1 MERNVDICVINCY
14 LEFCYLFF
22 LIKGIKGCIV
32 SFLCI
37 GVYGYGLFYKVK
49 SNLRFYLFYIFV
61 ENKSY

>member
-1 MERNVDICVINCY
+1 MLIYVLLIVIWNFVIY
-14 LEFCYLFF
+14 F